1 LEIIADAREK
11 SEVFIFIDSTT
22 LKDKSTA
29 VGVASLAQTKVP

>member
-11 SEVFIFIDSTT
+11 SEVFIFIDSPT